1 MPYETEILGAS
12 VVLLGQFNPAI
23 FSPAWLAKTGVI
35 SEEEAAAAEKPVT
48 HPQIAHI
55 SIEHLTIGVETGRF
69 SVSVT
74 SDPIVRV
81 LDITVQLFRDLLSH
95 TPLRAFGINYSED
108 WRVESFQKRLALGRA
123 LAPIG
128 PWGAWGESL
137 NSDDPDRTGGL
148 LELVMKK
155 PFAPE
160 GDGATK
166 MEGHQR
172 VSIGPSSEIKD
183 KYRSVSM
190 SVNHHRELAPENS
203 EGALRVID
211 LAEREFDGAIADA
224 KKLIKHIQEFT
235 EQLEC

>member
-23 FSPAWLAKTGVI
+23 FSPAWLAKSGVI

-55 SIEHLTIGVETGRF
+55 SIEHLTIAVETGRF

-74 SDPIVRV
+74 SDPVVRV

-95 TPLRAFGINYSED
+95 TPLRACGINYSED
-108 WRVESFQKRLALGRA
+108 WRVESFEKRLALGRA

-128 PWGAWGESL
+128 PWGAWGQSL
-137 NSDDPDRTGGL
+137 TSNNPDETGGL

-155 PFAPE
+155 PFGPE
-160 GDGATK
+160 GHGEAK
-166 MEGHQR
+166 IEGHQR
-172 VSIGPSSEIKD
+172 VTIGPTSEIKD
-183 KYRSVSM
+183 KYRSISM
-190 SVNHHRELAPENS
+190 SVNHHRELAPGDAD
-203 EGALRVID
+203 GALRVID

-224 KKLIKHIQEFT
+224 KMLIKHIQEFT
-235 EQLEC
+235 EKL